1 MEAKHSPA
9 IQNLFSSS
17 KKQNDTKMTAA
28 PTGGSS
34 NRKANSRNKRK
45 FSVDPNSALTN
56 MKIENGI
63 AQVSANTQTPGL
75 MKTPSASTVKDV
87 SGLAGLNEASQT
99 QLAGNIDISQLNNAM
114 SIEYSK
120 VSNGVTH
127 DLYLKDE

>member
-9 IQNLFSSS
+9 IQNLFSSN
-17 KKQNDTKMTAA
+17 KKQSDTKMTAA
-28 PTGGSS
+28 GSGS
-34 NRKANSRNKRK
+34 AGRKANSKNKRK

-56 MKIENGI
+56 INHGNGI

-75 MKTPSASTVKDV
+75 MHTPSASTVKDV

-99 QLAGNIDISQLNNAM
+99 QLAGHIDMSQINNAM